1 VTVPLR
7 IEMQGG
13 EVTSDNAFC
22 GSIREMGMKNPSNFI
37 LRVSDKIQLE
47 IHARGLAHPAT
58 S

>member
-1 VTVPLR
+1 MPLR

-13 EVTSDNAFC
+13 EVTSDHAFC

-37 LRVSDKIQLE
+37 LRVRDKIQLE
-47 IHARGLAHPAT
+47 IHARGHAHPAT